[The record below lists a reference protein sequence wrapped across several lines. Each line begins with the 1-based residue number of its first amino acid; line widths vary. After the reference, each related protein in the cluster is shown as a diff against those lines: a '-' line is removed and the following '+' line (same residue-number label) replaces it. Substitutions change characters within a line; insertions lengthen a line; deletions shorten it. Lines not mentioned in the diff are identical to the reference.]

1 MSELILKTVS
11 GSEFWRDSDDCTAP
25 GNFNIFYFTSH
36 DEEMPEAVATD
47 CDSYEDAFD
56 QLSGYCPD
64 IDLER
69 FKQAFITGPVGKI
82 FEAVNVDL
90 GSRDTF
96 DAGTDTEYGS
106 VTGTAWL
113 LDKYATE
120 KETAIVFNLI
130 VPTWSTAY
138 VVLCSPVPA
147 NIALAEETIEA
158 AILDATEK
166 DVESLRMTIAAE
178 HISEPVREA
187 YEHLRQSEHCLN
199 AAIDTASALDSHET
213 ERLNK
218 LAEKVDTLERELE
231 RYLKNL

>member
-11 GSEFWRDSDDCTAP
+11 SSEFWRDSDDCTAP

-69 FKQAFITGPVGKI
+69 FKQAFIAAPTGKI
-82 FEAVNVDL
+82 LDSVGVDL
-90 GSRDTF
+90 GSRDQF
-96 DAGTDTEYGS
+96 DDGTDTEYSS
-106 VTGTAWL
+106 VTGLAWL
-113 LDKYATE
+113 SDKYATE

-138 VVLCSPVPA
+138 VVLCSPLPA
-147 NIALAEETIEA
+147 NIALAEETVEA

-166 DVESLRMTIAAE
+166 DVDSLRMTIAAE
-178 HISEPVREA
+178 HIGEA
-187 YEHLRQSEHCLN
+187 TEEAIKSLKEAADQLDNAVYQADCLKVSTVQLEALRARAQDLTR
-199 AAIDTASALDSHET
+199 D
-213 ERLNK
+213 
-218 LAEKVDTLERELE
+218 VE
-231 RYLKNL
+231 RYLKALY